1 MQAAIKQPRQRLGYG
16 DHQKGLFGCGRAAV
30 GPLLPRSRLDPYA
43 PGSCLLDVDD
53 RARFDGFS
61 VDDGDLA
68 LDAAGQQD
76 ASWDLPVAA
85 AAERPFQGQQ
95 GSTLIALL
103 PTCCRQTYFL
113 LDYPFGSEA

>member
-1 MQAAIKQPRQRLGYG
+1 MVTTRRDSSAV
-16 DHQKGLFGCGRAAV
+16 DGLLSDLYFH
-30 GPLLPRSRLDPYA
+30 LWRSRLDPYA

-76 ASWDLPVAA
+76 ASWDLPLAA

-113 LDYPFGSEA
+113 LDQKLKL